1 VVRVCTIPFLTMHTL
16 SLLLT
21 RRGWLAWLLA
31 LLALA
36 GGAQAA
42 PVSFAKLSALTSSTN
57 SASAP
62 AATPAQTRES
72 LDAVITLLD
81 NDQQRA
87 ALVSQLKQ
95 LRAGMTAQQT
105 AHRATGCAA
114 STPPTA
120 MPTCWPRPASA
131 CTCWATLPAPSA
143 SGRPSRAACWGWA
156 G

>member
-1 VVRVCTIPFLTMHTL
+1 MHTL

-105 AHRATGCAA
+105 AQAQ
-114 STPPTA
+114 
-120 MPTCWPRPASA
+120 
-131 CTCWATLPAPSA
+131 
-143 SGRPSRAACWGWA
+143 
-156 G
+156 